1 MNLYNTIKAD
11 IINLLKTEF
20 NKLNNNND
28 LDELNNN
35 LNSNI
40 DEEYDSNT
48 ELY

>member
-1 MNLYNTIKAD
+1 MNLYNIIEANT
-11 IINLLKTEF
+11 INLLKTEF

-35 LNSNI
+35 LNSNT
-40 DEEYDSNT
+40 DEEYNSNT